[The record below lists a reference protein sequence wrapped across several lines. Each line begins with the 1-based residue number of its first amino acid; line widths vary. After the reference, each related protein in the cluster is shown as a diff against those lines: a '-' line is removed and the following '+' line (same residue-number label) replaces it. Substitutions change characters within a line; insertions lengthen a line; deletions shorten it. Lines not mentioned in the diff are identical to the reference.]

1 MKSILVIDDKASL
14 TRMLQEYLSADGYR
28 VCIADN
34 GLNALYTAR
43 HEKPDLILLD
53 VMMPTM
59 DGYTFLK
66 TFRREAQTPVILL
79 TAKHEKDDRLEGFG
93 LGADDYITKPF
104 DLEELS
110 ARIKAVLRRSEPLQK
125 SPSVLRVGE
134 LELYTDEYLL
144 RRNGEAVS
152 LTPAE
157 YAIITRLMQSP
168 NKVFSRE
175 DLLLALEGG
184 LDSFERTVDVHI
196 RKLRLK
202 LELDPSNPVLLE
214 TVFGIG
220 YRLRTA

>member
-1 MKSILVIDDKASL
+1 MKSILVVDDKANL
-14 TRMLQEYLSADGYR
+14 TRMLQDYLSADGYR

-34 GLNALYTAR
+34 GMNALYTAR

-53 VMMPTM
+53 VMMPQM
-59 DGYTFLK
+59 DGYAFLK
-66 TFRREAQTPVILL
+66 TFRQEAQTPVILL

-104 DLEELS
+104 DLDELS
-110 ARIKAVLRRSEPLQK
+110 ARIKAVLRRSEPNQPSL
-125 SPSVLRVGE
+125 SVLRVGE
-134 LELYTDEYLL
+134 LELHIDEYLL
-144 RRNGEAVS
+144 RQNGQEVS

-157 YAIITRLMQSP
+157 YAILQRLMQSP

-175 DLLLALEGG
+175 DLLLALESG
-184 LDSFERTVDVHI
+184 LDSTERTVDVHI

-202 LELDPSNPVLLE
+202 LEIDPSNPVLLE

>member
-1 MKSILVIDDKASL
+1 MKNILVVDDKASL

-28 VCIADN
+28 VFIADN

-53 VMMPTM
+53 VMMPQM

-66 TFRREAQTPVILL
+66 TFRQEAQTPVILL
-79 TAKHEKDDRLEGFG
+79 TAKHEKDDRLSGFG
-93 LGADDYITKPF
+93 LGADDYISKPF

-110 ARIKAVLRRSEPLQK
+110 ARIKAVLRRSEPVK
-125 SPSVLRVGE
+125 RGSSVLRVGE
-134 LELYTDEYLL
+134 LELHTDEYLV
-144 RRNGEAVS
+144 RRAGEVVS

-157 YAIITRLMQSP
+157 YAILQRLMQSP

-175 DLLLALEGG
+175 DLLLALESG
-184 LDSFERTVDVHI
+184 LDSTERTVDVHI

-202 LELDPSNPVLLE
+202 LEPDPSNPVYLE

-220 YRLRTA
+220 YRLRQV